1 MPEPVEEFGWDEAVP
16 KLVKGVNLITPR
28 MRRLALAVLAGVFF
42 GLVGTAVTSANAD
55 TPAPAQSATAQPL
68 FDWW

>member
-1 MPEPVEEFGWDEAVP
+1 
-16 KLVKGVNLITPR
+16 

-42 GLVGTAVTSANAD
+42 GLIGTAVTSANAD

-68 FDWW
+68 LDWW